1 MGQRYCATQCGN
13 GSVANLKEAVMAT
26 GRCPACGSSN
36 IERYKVVVWKC
47 SDCGAIF
54 YTPLGAKV
62 PAEESSTESETPK
75 EE

>member
-1 MGQRYCATQCGN
+1 M
-13 GSVANLKEAVMAT
+13 VT

-36 IERYKVVVWKC
+36 IERYKVVAWKC

-62 PAEESSTESETPK
+62 STEESATESETPK